1 MPSTPRPQNSLRGA
15 ALLAALLTLL
25 LTPGP
30 AAASS
35 TQESI
40 FEDEHELLQLG
51 PARQAAA
58 LDEIAGL
65 GADTI
70 RTLVTWQQIAPKG
83 RSKKRPTGFDAAN
96 PAAYPAGNWDRYD
109 DLVRGAQ
116 ARGMSVLLS
125 PSSPIPAWASAC
137 GGSADKR
144 RACRPNARQFGLFV
158 RALGTRYSGTYAD
171 ENQGGG
177 VLPRVDRWS
186 IWNEPNQPGWLNPQ
200 STSANGRRVIT
211 AARMYR
217 DLARSAIAGLRATG
231 HGSDV
236 LLLGE
241 TAPIGRASGSLA
253 RRPTTPVEF
262 IRALFCIRAS
272 GRRLTGS
279 AARNLGCRGVKKLR
293 VNAFAHH
300 PYWRGAGRPSS
311 VLPGEITISQAAR
324 LKRLLSQG
332 ARVGR
337 IPGRLPIWYTEFGFQ
352 TNPPDTIL
360 GVGFAA
366 QARYLNQSDWTAYKD
381 GRIKSVAQYKLV
393 DDASVVNFQT
403 GLRRANGAAKPGLE
417 AYRLPIWV
425 SRKGSSKVRVYGQ
438 VRPAAAGATETV
450 EIQSGSSGSFS
461 TVQTV
466 PVSSPRGHFAVT
478 IAAAGPQWRL
488 KWTPAAGGTPVFS
501 RVAKVAKR

>member
-1 MPSTPRPQNSLRGA
+1 MTPRPQNSLRGA
-15 ALLAALLTLL
+15 ALVAALLSLL
-25 LTPGP
+25 LLPGL
-30 AAASS
+30 ASASS

-51 PARQAAA
+51 PARQAEA
-58 LDEIAGL
+58 LDEMAAL
-65 GADTI
+65 GADTV
-70 RTLVTWQQIAPKG
+70 RTLVNWQQVAPKG
-83 RSKKRPTGFDAAN
+83 KSKKRPKSLDAAN
-96 PAAYPAGNWDRYD
+96 PATYPAENWDRYD

-116 ARGMSVLLS
+116 ARGMTVLLS
-125 PSSPIPAWASAC
+125 PSSPIPAWASGC
-137 GGSADKR
+137 GGSAEKR
-144 RACRPNARQFGLFV
+144 RACRPNAKQFGLFV

-177 VLPRVDRWS
+177 TLPRVDRWS

-200 STSANGRRVIT
+200 STSAGGRRVIT
-211 AARMYR
+211 AARIYR
-217 DLARSAIAGLRATG
+217 DLARSGFAGLRATG
-231 HGSDV
+231 HGSDT

-241 TAPIGRASGSLA
+241 TAPIGRASGTLA
-253 RRPTTPVEF
+253 RRPTTPLEF
-262 IRALFCIRAS
+262 IRALFCISAS
-272 GRRLTGS
+272 GHKLTGTS
-279 AARNLGCRGVKKLR
+279 ARLAGCRGVTKLR
-293 VNAFAHH
+293 VNGFAHH

-311 VLPGEITISQAAR
+311 ILPGEITISNASK

-332 ARVGR
+332 AKAGR
-337 IPGRLPIWYTEFGFQ
+337 IPGGLPIWYTEFGFQ

-360 GVGFAA
+360 GVSFDA
-366 QARYLNQSDWTAYKD
+366 QARYLNQSDWTAFKD

-425 SRKGSSKVRVYGQ
+425 SRRGSANVRVYGQ
-438 VRPAAAGATETV
+438 IRPAADGAAETV
-450 EIQSGSSGSFS
+450 EIQSGSSGSFA

-466 PVSSPRGHFAVT
+466 PVTSLKGHFLVT
-478 IAAAGPQWRL
+478 VPKGAPQWRL
-488 KWTPAAGGTPVFS
+488 KWTPASGGTPVFS